1 MSQNRGSKG
10 SFSHKAPVSATDLR
24 CYFQCVEVFKK
35 DYDLRIHLKIRHR
48 GEDEKELEKAYQ
60 AAEEEIALV
69 RRSACTFQCALCPK
83 KFGDRGSFGGL
94 VKLFTKLPGSNTWKS
109 MEVARWNLLLFNA
122 RFATELF
129 V

>member
-69 RRSACTFQCALCPK
+69 RRSAYTFQCALCPK
-83 KFGDRGSFGGL
+83 KFGDRGSFGGH
-94 VKLFTKLPGSNTWKS
+94 VKMFTKLTGSNTWKS
-109 MEVARWNLLLFNA
+109 MEVARW
-122 RFATELF
+122 
-129 V
+129 